1 MQEGQLRRRELVT
14 LLGAAAAA
22 WPLASRAQ
30 ARLPTIGILRINP
43 KETENFAGPF
53 QLHMKELGWED
64 GRNIRFEFVWAGG
77 RNEAVPALARDLV
90 AAQPDIIVTFGNRG
104 ISAVQ
109 RATETIPI
117 VGMSDDMVGEG
128 LAASMARPGGHTTG
142 VSILGA
148 ELDVKR
154 LELIHE
160 FVPQARRIAVLRDA
174 TAVQADTYRLE
185 PAAGHLDLELRFFNV
200 RTAEEVTRALD
211 GITAADVGA
220 VNVLASP
227 MLWGTRGLTIDK
239 LREARLPSIHEWPE
253 VADQSGLIGYGAP
266 YTSLVHRVAVLVD
279 KVLRGARPADL
290 PIEQPTKFELAV
302 NLQAARTIGLAIP
315 PLLLSRAD
323 RVVE

>member
-1 MQEGQLRRRELVT
+1 VRRREFIALA
-14 LLGAAAAA
+14 GAAAA
-22 WPLASRAQ
+22 WPRGARAQ

-53 QLHMKELGWED
+53 RRDMKELGWED

-77 RNEAVPALARDLV
+77 RNEAVPGLAGDLV
-90 AAQPDIIVTFGNRG
+90 ARQPDIIITFGNRG
-104 ISAVQ
+104 ISAAQ
-109 RATETIPI
+109 RVTTTIPI

-154 LELIHE
+154 LELIHD

-174 TAVQADTYRLE
+174 TAVQAATYRLE
-185 PAAGHLDLELRFFNV
+185 PAAGRLNLELIFFDV
-200 RTAEEVTRALD
+200 RTSDEVGRALE
-211 GITAADVGA
+211 GIVAADVGA

-227 MLWGTRGLTIDK
+227 MLWGTRRLTIDK
-239 LREARLPSIHEWPE
+239 LRDARLPSIHEWPE
-253 VADQSGLIGYGAP
+253 VAEQGGLIGYGAP
-266 YTSLVHRVAVLVD
+266 FTSLVHRVAVLVD
-279 KVLRGARPADL
+279 RILHGARPADL

-302 NLQAARTIGLAIP
+302 NLQTARAIGLAVP
-315 PLLLSRAD
+315 PLLLLRAD